1 MRSLESITD
10 SVDRNLGAFWETVRD
25 GEAWSAAVHTVAE
38 STERQLSNY
47 FFKKGDLERKVLI
60 PSKGIFNYVS
70 CCYEWK

>member
-47 FFKKGDLERKVLI
+47 FFKAEAHKVDVTYLK
-60 PSKGIFNYVS
+60 S
-70 CCYEWK
+70 